1 MPRIFDN
8 IDAALLPA
16 LQDGLKVSSRADFSV
31 GYFNLRGWRGID
43 SLIEA
48 FGGGDGACCRLL
60 VGMQTLPQ
68 DELRDAYS
76 LVQRDNNV
84 DLQTALRLKRRAA
97 EEFRQQLVWGFPTDE
112 DEAGLRRLCGQLKTK
127 KVVVKLFLRHPLHA
141 KLYLLHRPDVV
152 SPMIGFLGS
161 SNLTLA
167 GLSKQGELNVD
178 VLDHDACAKL
188 AKWFEERWA
197 DKFCLDISDDL
208 AEVIQESWARV
219 VPPSPYQIYVKIAW
233 HLSNEARAGVS
244 EFRIPSDIPDQLLE
258 FQKAAVK
265 IAAHHLNKRGGV
277 ILGDVVGLGK
287 TLMASTLA
295 RIFEDDHGLE
305 TLIVCPKNLIPM
317 WEEHRARF
325 RLRAKVISVTS
336 VQNELPDLR
345 RYRLVL
351 IDESHYLRNREGKRY
366 RALAEYIQSNDSK
379 VIMLSATPYNKSYL
393 DLSNQLRL
401 VVPEDRDIGV
411 RPERLLRELT
421 EVEFRRKHQCS
432 PRTLRAFEF
441 SNYADDWRELMR
453 LYLVRRTRSFIRDN
467 YAKTDPQSG
476 RKYLEFDDGTRSP
489 FPDRIPKT
497 LKFSID
503 DKRPDDQYARLLADD
518 TVTTLTNLFLPR
530 YGLGNYVKP
539 SPTHPPTNEE
549 ARILGDLSRAG
560 NRLRGFCRTVLF
572 KRLESS
578 GYCFLVSL
586 ARHILRNF
594 VFVQAIEQGAMIP
607 IGTQDQGLLDSAI
620 IDADTDLFDEDDGSN
635 GNGAN
640 EPVAIGL
647 RTEDDFRRRAAEA
660 YNVYSGPLKRRFRWL
675 PAGLFA
681 KSLAE
686 HLLKDARALIRIL
699 SSAGDWNWNKD
710 AKLNELARLLTKTH
724 PSEKVLIFTQF
735 AETAGYL
742 ESCLKSLGLNK
753 IAAVTGDSANPTAM
767 AWRFSPVSN
776 GKQIS
781 AADELRVI
789 IATDVLSEGQN
800 LQDCAIIV
808 NYDLPWAIIRLV
820 QRAGRI
826 DRIGQKAEQLRC
838 YSFLPAD
845 GVERIIRLRAR
856 VRQRL
861 RENAEVIG
869 TDEQFF
875 DDDGDD
881 QPLVDLYNE
890 KAGIFDGEDDTEVDL
905 ASYAYQV
912 WKNAIDKD
920 PELERTIPNLPNV
933 VFSTR
938 SFVPAPGQSDGVLVY
953 SRTADGNDA
962 LAWVDGNGNTV
973 TESQFTI
980 LKAAECAP
988 DAPTVPRRDDHHTL
1002 VRKAVEKI
1010 IAEEQNVGGGLGSPR
1025 GARFRTYDRLM
1036 RYLESLKGTLFERS
1050 EQATELRKAIE
1061 EIYRYPL
1068 LQTATETLNRQ
1079 LKSGVGDAELS
1090 RLVLSLRA
1098 DGRLCNVSVDGVDR
1112 REPQIICSLGL
1123 ITRH

>member
-16 LQDGLKVSSRADFSV
+16 LKDGLKVSNRSDFSV
-31 GYFNLRGWRGID
+31 GYFNLRGWRCID
-43 SLIEA
+43 SLVDA
-48 FGGGDGACCRLL
+48 FSGGDGACCRLL
-60 VGMQTLPQ
+60 VGMQKLPQ
-68 DELRDAYS
+68 DELREAYS
-76 LVQRDNNV
+76 LIHRDNNV
-84 DLQTALRLKRRAA
+84 DLQNALRLKRIAA
-97 EEFRQQLVWGFPTDE
+97 EEFRQQLIWGFPTDE
-112 DEAGLRRLCGQLKTK
+112 DEAGLRRLCIQLKTK
-127 KVVVKLFLRHPLHA
+127 KLIVKLFLRHQLHA
-141 KLYLLHRPDVV
+141 KLYLLHRADAVN
-152 SPMIGFLGS
+152 PMIGFLGS

-178 VLDHDACAKL
+178 VLDHDACTKL
-188 AKWFEERWA
+188 ANWFDERWN

-208 AEVIQESWARV
+208 AELIQESWARV

-244 EFRIPSDIPDQLLE
+244 EFRIPSDIPDKLLE

-317 WEEHRARF
+317 WEEHRQRF

-453 LYLVRRTRSFIRDN
+453 LYLVRRTRTFIRDN
-467 YAKTDPQSG
+467 YAKTDSQTG

-489 FPDRIPKT
+489 FPVRIPKA
-497 LKFSID
+497 LKFAID
-503 DKRPDDQYARLLADD
+503 DKRPDDQYAKLLADD
-518 TVTTLTNLFLPR
+518 TVNTLTNLFLPR

-539 SPTHPPTNEE
+539 SPTHPPTSEE

-560 NRLRGFCRTVLF
+560 NRLRGFCRTVLL

-594 VFVQAIEQGAMIP
+594 VFVHAIEQGSMIP

-620 IDADTDLFDEDDGSN
+620 TDDDTDLFDEDDASN
-635 GNGAN
+635 GNVTG
-640 EPVAIGL
+640 EPTSIGL
-647 RTEDDFRRRAAEA
+647 QTEDDFRRRAAEA
-660 YNVYSGPLKRRFRWL
+660 YKIYAGPLKRRFRWL

-681 KSLAE
+681 KSLAD
-686 HLLKDARALIRIL
+686 HLLKDARALLRVL
-699 SSAGDWNWNKD
+699 FSAGDWNWNKD
-710 AKLNELARLLTKTH
+710 AKLNELARLLTQTH
-724 PSEKVLIFTQF
+724 PSQKVLIFTQF

-742 ESCLKSLGLNK
+742 ESCLKSRGVEK
-753 IAAVTGDSANPTAM
+753 IAAVTGESANPTVM

-776 GKQIS
+776 DKQIPV
-781 AADELRVI
+781 ADEFRVI

-826 DRIGQKAEQLRC
+826 DRIGQQAEQLVC

-861 RENAEVIG
+861 QENREVIG
-869 TDEQFF
+869 TDERFF
-875 DDDGDD
+875 DDDGED

-890 KAGIFDGEDDTEVDL
+890 KAGILDGEDDAEVDL

-912 WKNAIDKD
+912 WKNAIDTD
-920 PELERTIPNLPNV
+920 PKLEDTIPNLPNV

-938 SFVPAPGQSDGVLVY
+938 SFVPGPDQSDGVLVY
-953 SRTADGNDA
+953 SRTADDTDA
-962 LAWVDGNGNTV
+962 LAWVDKQGNSI

-988 DAPTVPRRDDHHTL
+988 DTPALVRREDHHTL
-1002 VRKAVEKI
+1002 VRGAVEKI

-1025 GARFRTYDRLM
+1025 GARFRAYERLT
-1036 RYLESLKGTLFERS
+1036 RYLESLKETLFDRS
-1050 EQATELRKAIE
+1050 EQAAELRKAIE
-1061 EIYRYPL
+1061 DIYRYPL
-1068 LQTATETLNRQ
+1068 LQTATDTLNRQ
-1079 LKSGVGDAELS
+1079 LKSGVGDEELV
-1090 RLVLSLRA
+1090 RLALSLRA
-1098 DGRLCNVSVDGVDR
+1098 DGRLCNVTVDGVDR

-1123 ITRH
+1123 IARE